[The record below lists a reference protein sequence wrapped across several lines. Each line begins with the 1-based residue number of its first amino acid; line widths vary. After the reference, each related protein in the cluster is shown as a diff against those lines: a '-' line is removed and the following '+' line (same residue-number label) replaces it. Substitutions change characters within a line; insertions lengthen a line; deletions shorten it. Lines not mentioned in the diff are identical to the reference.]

1 MLGVSH
7 VDAAQGQP
15 ASLIRQRAV
24 AAEPSQL
31 CLSALHARL
40 DSIAVADIC
49 TCLYHTSMYC
59 CRWVDAG
66 KFLTGFSAIGSVA
79 VPAILFHAQV
89 QSPDMSC
96 RAHKLLRFDYSLLG
110 SLLSHL
116 DITAGRQLSY
126 CQCSH
131 ILHLLQKITA
141 GALWTELAAVAV
153 LGATVFAFD
162 FFSSSDSG
170 YYTY

>member
-1 MLGVSH
+1 M
-7 VDAAQGQP
+7 P
-15 ASLIRQRAV
+15 AYI
-24 AAEPSQL
+24 PYQL
-31 CLSALHARL
+31 CTSAHATL
-40 DSIAVADIC
+40 INGSAC
-49 TCLYHTSMYC
+49 G

-89 QSPDMSC
+89 QQNRYVHNILCLDSSLA
-96 RAHKLLRFDYSLLG
+96 RLSESHFQVTAHLLCL
-110 SLLSHL
+110 
-116 DITAGRQLSY
+116 TKWTQLAY
-126 CQCSH
+126 CQC
-131 ILHLLQKITA
+131 LYVFTVLQKITA